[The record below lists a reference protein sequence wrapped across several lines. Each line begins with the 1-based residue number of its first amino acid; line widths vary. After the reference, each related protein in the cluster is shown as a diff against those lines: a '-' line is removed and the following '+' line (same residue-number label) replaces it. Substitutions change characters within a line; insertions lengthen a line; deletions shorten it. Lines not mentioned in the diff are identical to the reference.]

1 MCRKKRFGVAVLE
14 LQRRANAA
22 DNWIDR
28 SVDTWLKATD
38 LFPQQAAETAI
49 QPVQR
54 RLNSD

>member
-1 MCRKKRFGVAVLE
+1 MLE